1 MDYSGLIT
9 IGAALLGGKKSP
21 SIPSAAPLQST
32 PMTTKSLSEYLP
44 QIDAMMGLESQNAL
58 SMMRGELPQSVI
70 DQVKMFAGENAMRG
84 GYGASTTRTGN
95 MVARDLG
102 LTALDMMESGTQYAN
117 YLMNQAQSMQTYD
130 AKMTYQAWAANA
142 EQQWNQFQIK
152 ADRRANI
159 FEGLL
164 KGATQLSTSA
174 YITKKEEKKAAQ
186 EALDK
191 IANSSKTR
199 SVTFSIKNS

>member
-1 MDYSGLIT
+1 MDFTGLIT
-9 IGAALLGGKKSP
+9 LGTALLNKQNAP
-21 SIPSAAPLQST
+21 AAPT
-32 PMTTKSLSEYLP
+32 ITPFEAAPMTNKSLSEYIP
-44 QIDAMMGLESQNAL
+44 EIDAMMALESKNAL

-70 DQVKMFAGENAMRG
+70 DQVKMFAGESAMRG

-174 YITKKEEKKAAQ
+174 YVSKEKK
-186 EALDK
+186 D
-191 IANSSKTR
+191 
-199 SVTFSIKNS
+199 